1 MTDTVPVTVPCEQH
15 PEGDTVYLKPTLGL
29 AGGVE
34 VQAAILD
41 LGKGVTAN
49 QVQGIIAELY
59 VRHGVADWTLHDDAG
74 NPVALTPQTL
84 QARLLDDFS
93 MAKPLADR
101 ADELYGKAVVVP
113 LAMRVAESSRAMR
126 AARSTSAPTGSPA
139 SPRKRSKRSSTS
151 TSPTAA
157 TATTSA

>member
-1 MTDTVPVTVPCEQH
+1 MSEPVPVSVPCDEH
-15 PEGDTVYLKPTLGL
+15 PDGDTVYLRPTLGL

-41 LGKGVTAN
+41 MRQGVTAN

-59 VRHGVADWTLHDDAG
+59 VRHGVTGWTLHEADG
-74 NPVALTPQTL
+74 SPTPLTPDTIQS
-84 QARLLDDFS
+84 RLLDDFS

-113 LAMRVAESSRAMR
+113 LAMRVAGSLRATR
-126 AARSTSAPTGSPA
+126 AGRSTSAPTGSPA
-139 SPRKRSKRSSTS
+139 SPRKPSKRSSTS
-151 TSPTAA
+151 TTPTAG
-157 TATTSA
+157 TVTTSA

>member
-1 MTDTVPVTVPCEQH
+1 MSEPVPVSVPCEEH
-15 PEGDTVYLKPTLGL
+15 PDGDTVYLRPTLGL
-29 AGGVE
+29 AAGVE

-41 LGKGVTAN
+41 MGKGITPN

-59 VRHGVADWTLHDDAG
+59 VRHGVTDWTLHDDAG
-74 NPVALTPQTL
+74 NRLALTPTTL

-126 AARSTSAPTGSPA
+126 AARSTSAPKGSPA

-151 TSPTAA
+151 TTQTAA